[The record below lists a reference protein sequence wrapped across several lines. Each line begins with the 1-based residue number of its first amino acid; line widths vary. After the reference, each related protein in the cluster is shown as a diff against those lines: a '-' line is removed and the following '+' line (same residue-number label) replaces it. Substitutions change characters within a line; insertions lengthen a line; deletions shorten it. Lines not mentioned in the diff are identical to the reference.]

1 MALEV
6 IQLANYQRP
15 EIKESASKDW
25 VLNGY
30 KNSFYQDIIDSYNGS
45 PTNSAIIDG
54 YAQFIYGKGLTSPQK
69 TMRPTDWAFILS
81 ALSKSDLRKICKDF
95 EMFGE
100 ASAEVIYKN
109 GKVSEIV
116 HVAKQ
121 RIAPAKANEDGDID
135 TYFYSYDFSKES
147 KYKPEPMP
155 AFGYGEEPN
164 RSEIFVFK
172 DYQVG
177 QFYYANPSWVSA
189 IAWAK
194 LEEEISNYCVN
205 HIKNGLSFGHVINM
219 NSGVQESEETAQIA
233 AQRIREKLTGSQ
245 NAGKFFIN
253 FNDNKDNA
261 ISIEALEVSNAHEQY
276 MYLSAE
282 AKHQLMTAH
291 RLTSPLLVGV
301 KEGSGFSS
309 NADELTVAF
318 DELMTHVIQP
328 KQEIILDGLMNIFAV
343 NGISLQLEFIPLNTE
358 EEIATDGMT
367 NDAAISYNGAQITSA
382 IDIFAK
388 VKEGILTVEQAIV
401 FLIQFL
407 NIPADVA
414 KSLFTAQPAP
424 ITQLS
429 KKKIELESYTDYPKE
444 ASENAKIAL
453 RWAEE
458 NGWGDCGTAV
468 GKQRAHDLANNR
480 PLSRDVISR
489 MASFERHRQNS
500 DKELGDGCGRLM
512 WLAWG
517 GDAGIEWAQRKLT
530 QLKSQDVNLVAEPLI
545 ELGEEIDLDEWEEI
559 DSVPVNESM
568 ELNEISLSLA
578 KTFSSFPN
586 ATSEQDTM
594 LFKVRYV
601 YAGNQDPEREFCK
614 KVMRADKVYRK
625 EDIILAGDKVVNAGL
640 GPYGSDTYSIWLY
653 KGGVNCNHFWER
665 KIYLRRNNKAISV
678 NEARRMILELDP
690 ADRPLAKWQENDPLV
705 AQSASESNN
714 YFRLQ

>member
-1 MALEV
+1 
-6 IQLANYQRP
+6 
-15 EIKESASKDW
+15 
-25 VLNGY
+25 
-30 KNSFYQDIIDSYNGS
+30 
-45 PTNSAIIDG
+45 
-54 YAQFIYGKGLTSPQK
+54 
-69 TMRPTDWAFILS
+69 
-81 ALSKSDLRKICKDF
+81 
-95 EMFGE
+95 MFGE
-100 ASAEVIYKN
+100 ASAEIIYKN

-343 NGISLQLEFIPLNTE
+343 NGITLQLEFIPLNTE

-414 KSLFTAQPAP
+414 KSLFTQQPAP

-429 KKKIELESYTDYPKE
+429 KKKID
-444 ASENAKIAL
+444 
-453 RWAEE
+453 
-458 NGWGDCGTAV
+458 
-468 GKQRAHDLANNR
+468 
-480 PLSRDVISR
+480 
-489 MASFERHRQNS
+489 
-500 DKELGDGCGRLM
+500 
-512 WLAWG
+512 
-517 GDAGIEWAQRKLT
+517 
-530 QLKSQDVNLVAEPLI
+530 LVAEPLI

-559 DSVPVNESM
+559 DCVPVNESM

-601 YAGNQDPEREFCK
+601 YSGNKDPEREFCQ
-614 KVMRADKVYRK
+614 KVMKADKVYRK
-625 EDIILAGDKVVNAGL
+625 EDIILAGDKVVNPGL
-640 GPYGSDTYSIWLY
+640 GPYGADTYSVWLY
-653 KGGVNCNHFWER
+653 KGGNYCRHFWER

>member
-69 TMRPTDWAFILS
+69 TMRPTDWAFVLS

-100 ASAEVIYKN
+100 ASAEIIYKN

-155 AFGYGEEPN
+155 AFGYGEDPN
-164 RSEIFVFK
+164 RSEIFVFR

-343 NGISLQLEFIPLNTE
+343 NGITLQLEFIPLNTE

-367 NDAAISYNGAQITSA
+367 NDAVVSFNNEQITSA

-414 KSLFTAQPAP
+414 KSLFTQQPAP

-429 KKKIELESYTDYPKE
+429 KKKI
-444 ASENAKIAL
+444 
-453 RWAEE
+453 
-458 NGWGDCGTAV
+458 
-468 GKQRAHDLANNR
+468 DL
-480 PLSRDVISR
+480 I
-489 MASFERHRQNS
+489 
-500 DKELGDGCGRLM
+500 
-512 WLAWG
+512 
-517 GDAGIEWAQRKLT
+517 
-530 QLKSQDVNLVAEPLI
+530 AEPLI

-559 DSVPVNESM
+559 DCVPVNESM

-601 YAGNQDPEREFCK
+601 YAGNKDPEREFCQ
-614 KVMRADKVYRK
+614 KVMKADKVYRK

-640 GPYGSDTYSIWLY
+640 GAYGSDTYSIWLY

>member
-69 TMRPTDWAFILS
+69 TMRPTDWAFVLS

-100 ASAEVIYKN
+100 ASAEIIYKN

-164 RSEIFVFK
+164 RSEIFVFR

-367 NDAAISYNGAQITSA
+367 NDAIVSFNNEQITSA

-414 KSLFTAQPAP
+414 KSLFTQQPAP

-429 KKKIELESYTDYPKE
+429 KKKI
-444 ASENAKIAL
+444 
-453 RWAEE
+453 
-458 NGWGDCGTAV
+458 
-468 GKQRAHDLANNR
+468 DL
-480 PLSRDVISR
+480 I
-489 MASFERHRQNS
+489 
-500 DKELGDGCGRLM
+500 
-512 WLAWG
+512 
-517 GDAGIEWAQRKLT
+517 
-530 QLKSQDVNLVAEPLI
+530 AEPLI

-559 DSVPVNESM
+559 DCIPVNESM

-601 YAGNQDPEREFCK
+601 YSGNKDPEREFCQ
-614 KVMRADKVYRK
+614 KVMKADKVYRK

-640 GPYGSDTYSIWLY
+640 GAYGSDTYSIWLY

>member
-1 MALEV
+1 MGLEV

-15 EIKESASKDW
+15 EIKESASRDW
-25 VLNGY
+25 VLNGV

-45 PTNSAIIDG
+45 PTNSAIIDS
-54 YAQFIYGKGLTSPQK
+54 YAQFIYGKGLTSPNKIQ
-69 TMRPTDWAFILS
+69 RPSDWAFVLS

-95 EMFGE
+95 QMFGE
-100 ASAEVIYKN
+100 ASAEIIYK
-109 GKVSEIV
+109 GGQVSEIV

-135 TYFYSYDFSKES
+135 TYFYSYDFSRES

-155 AFGYGEEPN
+155 AFGFGSEPD
-164 RSEIFVFK
+164 RSEIFVFR

-219 NSGVQESEETAQIA
+219 NSGVQESEETAQVA

-253 FNDNKDNA
+253 FNDNKDNG
-261 ISIEALEVSNAHEQY
+261 ITIEALEVSNAHEQY

-318 DELMTHVIQP
+318 DELMVHVIQP
-328 KQEIILDGLMNIFAV
+328 KQNIILDGLMQIFAV
-343 NGISLQLEFIPLNTE
+343 NGIALQLEFIPLNAE
-358 EEIATDGMT
+358 EEEVDALT
-367 NDAAISYNGAQITSA
+367 NDAAISYNGAQISSA

-388 VKEGILTVEQAIV
+388 VKEGILTTEQAIV
-401 FLIQFL
+401 FLVQFL

-414 KSLFTAQPAP
+414 KSLFTEAPAP
-424 ITQLS
+424 IMQL
-429 KKKIELESYTDYPKE
+429 KKKID
-444 ASENAKIAL
+444 
-453 RWAEE
+453 
-458 NGWGDCGTAV
+458 
-468 GKQRAHDLANNR
+468 
-480 PLSRDVISR
+480 
-489 MASFERHRQNS
+489 
-500 DKELGDGCGRLM
+500 
-512 WLAWG
+512 
-517 GDAGIEWAQRKLT
+517 
-530 QLKSQDVNLVAEPLI
+530 LVADPLI
-545 ELGEEIDLDEWEEI
+545 ELGEDIDLEEWEEI

-601 YAGNQDPEREFCK
+601 YAGNQNPEREFCQ
-614 KVMRADKVYRK
+614 KVMKADKVYRK
-625 EDIILAGDKVVNAGL
+625 EDIILAGDKVVNEGL

-653 KGGVNCNHFWER
+653 KGGVNCNHFWLR
-665 KIYLRRNNKAISV
+665 KIYLRRNNKSISV

-690 ADRPLAKWQENDPLV
+690 ADRPMAKWQENDPLV
-705 AQSASESNN
+705 AQSAQESNN

>member
-1 MALEV
+1 MGLEV

-15 EIKESASKDW
+15 EIKESASRDW
-25 VLNGY
+25 VLNGV

-45 PTNSAIIDG
+45 PTNSAIIDS
-54 YAQFIYGKGLTSPQK
+54 YAQFIYGKGLTSPNKIQ
-69 TMRPTDWAFILS
+69 RPSDWAFVIS

-100 ASAEVIYKN
+100 ASAEVIYK
-109 GKVSEIV
+109 GGQVSEIV

-135 TYFYSYDFSKES
+135 TYFYSYDFSRES

-155 AFGYGEEPN
+155 AFGFGSEPD

-219 NSGVQESEETAQIA
+219 NSGVQESEETAQVA

-253 FNDNKDNA
+253 FNDNKDNG
-261 ISIEALEVSNAHEQY
+261 ITIEALEVSNAHEQY

-309 NADELTVAF
+309 NADELQVAF
-318 DELMTHVIQP
+318 DELMVHVIQP
-328 KQEIILDGLMNIFAV
+328 KQNIILDGLMQIFAV
-343 NGISLQLEFIPLNTE
+343 NGIALQLEFIPLNAE
-358 EEIATDGMT
+358 EEEVDALT
-367 NDAAISYNGAQITSA
+367 NDAAISYNGAQISSA

-388 VKEGILTVEQAIV
+388 VKEGILTTEQAIV
-401 FLIQFL
+401 FLVQFL

-414 KSLFTAQPAP
+414 KSLFTPQPAP
-424 ITQLS
+424 IMQL
-429 KKKIELESYTDYPKE
+429 KKKID
-444 ASENAKIAL
+444 
-453 RWAEE
+453 
-458 NGWGDCGTAV
+458 
-468 GKQRAHDLANNR
+468 
-480 PLSRDVISR
+480 
-489 MASFERHRQNS
+489 
-500 DKELGDGCGRLM
+500 
-512 WLAWG
+512 
-517 GDAGIEWAQRKLT
+517 
-530 QLKSQDVNLVAEPLI
+530 LVADPLI
-545 ELGEEIDLDEWEEI
+545 ELGEDIDLDEWEEI

-601 YAGNQDPEREFCK
+601 YAGNPNPEREFCQ
-614 KVMRADKVYRK
+614 KVMKANKVYRK
-625 EDIILAGDKVVNAGL
+625 EDIILAGDKVVNEGL

-653 KGGVNCNHFWER
+653 KGGVNCNHFWLR
-665 KIYLRRNNKAISV
+665 KIYLRRNNKSISV

-690 ADRPLAKWQENDPLV
+690 ADRPMAKWQENDPLV
-705 AQSASESNN
+705 AQSAQESNN